1 MPRASKRKSE
11 PLKSSKVDGV
21 RSASNK
27 ATMQK
32 GEPIDDL
39 FHSYA
44 NSPEGIEALCSD
56 LGVDHTDDE
65 WQRGLKAL
73 TVETVNK
80 LKNTHSWNY
89 RMRMPQNFADFYSFA
104 FQYCLTEDKQR
115 WIDVEC
121 ICELL
126 DIVMGSQFP
135 SQIQND
141 YKVIT
146 WTNGQAFYSFAVRY
160 PDFLIYILSSFA
172 EKQQYITKIYAPYL
186 DITKYVFW
194 KSKPN
199 KLIMD
204 EGCNVLKT
212 DRNFGFWF
220 VFHNGVYIYRV
231 TFILFVYL
239 FSITSCKSLFYA
251 KLAKLNPLLKSGN
264 KQAPSLTTLDISFPD
279 LKNYDT
285 TEAWPLILDDFVEW
299 MREEKLATAES

>member
-21 RSASNK
+21 RSV
-27 ATMQK
+27 
-32 GEPIDDL
+32 
-39 FHSYA
+39 
-44 NSPEGIEALCSD
+44 PEGIEALCSD
-56 LGVDHTDDE
+56 LGVDHTDVRILMLAWKMNAQKQGYFTQDE

-104 FQYCLTEDKQR
+104 FQYCLTA
-115 WIDVEC
+115 IDVEC

-135 SQIQND
+135 SQVALFTKYLKIQND
-141 YKVIT
+141 YKVIYMDQ
-146 WTNGQAFYSFAVRY
+146 WTSFLQ
-160 PDFLIYILSSFA
+160 FCS
-172 EKQQYITKIYAPYL
+172 Q
-186 DITKYVFW
+186 
-194 KSKPN
+194 
-199 KLIMD
+199 
-204 EGCNVLKT
+204 
-212 DRNFGFWF
+212 
-220 VFHNGVYIYRV
+220 
-231 TFILFVYL
+231 
-239 FSITSCKSLFYA
+239 
-251 KLAKLNPLLKSGN
+251 
-264 KQAPSLTTLDISFPD
+264 ISFPD

>member
-27 ATMQK
+27 TTMKK

-39 FHSYA
+39 FYSYA
-44 NSPEGIEALCSD
+44 NRSLGMIDPEGIEALCSD
-56 LGVDHTDDE
+56 LGVDHTDVRILMLAWKMNAQKQGYFTQDE

-73 TVETVNK
+73 TVDTVNK
-80 LKNTHSWNY
+80 LKNALSELENEA
-89 RMRMPQNFADFYSFA
+89 RMPQNFADFYSFA
-104 FQYCLTEDKQR
+104 FQYCLTEDKQK

-135 SQIQND
+135 SQVALFTKYLKIQND
-141 YKVIT
+141 YKVINMDQ
-146 WTNGQAFYSFAVRY
+146 WTSFLR
-160 PDFLIYILSSFA
+160 FCS
-172 EKQQYITKIYAPYL
+172 Q
-186 DITKYVFW
+186 
-194 KSKPN
+194 
-199 KLIMD
+199 
-204 EGCNVLKT
+204 
-212 DRNFGFWF
+212 
-220 VFHNGVYIYRV
+220 
-231 TFILFVYL
+231 
-239 FSITSCKSLFYA
+239 
-251 KLAKLNPLLKSGN
+251 
-264 KQAPSLTTLDISFPD
+264 ISFPD

>member
-44 NSPEGIEALCSD
+44 NRSLSMIEYPEGIEALCSD
-56 LGVDHTDDE
+56 LGVDHTDVRILMLAWKMNAQKQGYFTQDE

-80 LKNTHSWNY
+80 LKNTLLELQNEV
-89 RMRMPQNFADFYSFA
+89 RMPQNFADFYSFA
-104 FQYCLTEDKQR
+104 FQYLPNKDKQK

-135 SQIQND
+135 SQVALFTKYLKIQND
-141 YKVIT
+141 YKVINMDQ
-146 WTNGQAFYSFAVRY
+146 WTSFLQ
-160 PDFLIYILSSFA
+160 DKLS
-172 EKQQYITKIYAPYL
+172 
-186 DITKYVFW
+186 
-194 KSKPN
+194 
-199 KLIMD
+199 
-204 EGCNVLKT
+204 
-212 DRNFGFWF
+212 
-220 VFHNGVYIYRV
+220 
-231 TFILFVYL
+231 
-239 FSITSCKSLFYA
+239 
-251 KLAKLNPLLKSGN
+251 
-264 KQAPSLTTLDISFPD
+264 D

>member
-27 ATMQK
+27 ATMKK

-44 NSPEGIEALCSD
+44 NRSLGMIDPEGIEALCSD
-56 LGVDHTDDE
+56 LGVDHTDVRILMLAWKMNAQKQGYFTQDE

-73 TVETVNK
+73 TVDTVNK
-80 LKNTHSWNY
+80 LKNALSELENEV
-89 RMRMPQNFADFYSFA
+89 RMPQNFADFYSFA
-104 FQYCLTEDKQR
+104 FQYCLTEDKQK

-135 SQIQND
+135 SQVALFTKYLKIQND
-141 YKVIT
+141 YKVINMDQ
-146 WTNGQAFYSFAVRY
+146 WTSFLR
-160 PDFLIYILSSFA
+160 F
-172 EKQQYITKIYAPYL
+172 
-186 DITKYVFW
+186 
-194 KSKPN
+194 
-199 KLIMD
+199 
-204 EGCNVLKT
+204 CN
-212 DRNFGFWF
+212 
-220 VFHNGVYIYRV
+220 
-231 TFILFVYL
+231 
-239 FSITSCKSLFYA
+239 
-251 KLAKLNPLLKSGN
+251 
-264 KQAPSLTTLDISFPD
+264 QISFPD
-279 LKNYDT
+279 LKNYDA